1 MCILES
7 LASRGC
13 CSCPVE
19 VQGPRGH
26 HLTWMPDN
34 IAPWV
39 EASCPDAHWAQEHS
53 EMMLDYAV
61 GCYMGN
67 TIQCCT
73 LTKLPF
79 RGSAHLLQ
87 SGYQPGWK
95 IQISIRGCAT
105 AQSQAIMKVQHPQST
120 LLQHCW
126 ISSSSYPYMYP
137 TLQLS
142 IHPATSLDLYI
153 TWLSM
158 VSPCQ
163 SHARRNLIAE
173 VPRLQ

>member
-39 EASCPDAHWAQEHS
+39 EASCLDAHWVQEHS
-53 EMMLDYAV
+53 EMMLDYAD

-67 TIQCCT
+67 TIQSCT

-120 LLQHCW
+120 LLLWSTAGFLILPIHTCIQP
-126 ISSSSYPYMYP
+126 SNYP
-137 TLQLS
+137 S
-142 IHPATSLDLYI
+142 ILPPH
-153 TWLSM
+153 
-158 VSPCQ
+158 
-163 SHARRNLIAE
+163 
-173 VPRLQ
+173 